1 MVIWITCSWLFPLQ
15 EKHRGNKH
23 PDAGRNCGAAAIQVW
38 SAGVPDASRVHKAKH
53 LPSPTRASFAN
64 FAVWPLHRWDMYLG
78 PQPGRRL
85 QHQGHQ
91 HPCIF
96 ITAHA
101 HKEEER
107 KTLLLLGTK
116 YWVNWLNSEVTRE
129 LMKQRRSL
137 TLLPCTTATRAFVAL
152 CVARWDV
159 GAKPQEAQRSGVS
172 AKARGRSLESP
183 AEQATFLWKS
193 IFLERLTDRLC
204 CSGLGTW

>member
-1 MVIWITCSWLFPLQ
+1 MCVCVCECVLTPTALVHSFSLPRSISLHEQRTIQVFMLLGMVIWITCSWLFPLQ

-23 PDAGRNCGAAAIQVW
+23 PDAGRNCGAAAVQVW

-116 YWVNWLNSEVTRE
+116 YWVN
-129 LMKQRRSL
+129 
-137 TLLPCTTATRAFVAL
+137 
-152 CVARWDV
+152 
-159 GAKPQEAQRSGVS
+159 
-172 AKARGRSLESP
+172 
-183 AEQATFLWKS
+183 
-193 IFLERLTDRLC
+193 
-204 CSGLGTW
+204 